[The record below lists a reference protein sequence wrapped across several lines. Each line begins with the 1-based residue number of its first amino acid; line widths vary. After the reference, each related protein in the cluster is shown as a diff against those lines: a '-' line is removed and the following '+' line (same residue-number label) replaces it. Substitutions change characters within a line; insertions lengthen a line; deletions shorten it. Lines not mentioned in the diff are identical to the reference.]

1 MTENSGGAQPAMN
14 AAERLKRAE
23 KIYFEVAALL
33 PHEREGAV
41 ARACGADAAL
51 AADVHS
57 LLRAGDQVGGFLE
70 RPALGGQIGKLAE
83 VAGFTDDMLGQTLGS
98 YRVERRIASGGM
110 GTVYLAVRSD
120 GQFSQQVAIK
130 VVKRGMD
137 SEEVLRRF
145 AAERQ
150 TLAALD
156 HPNVARLFD
165 AGVTRDGR
173 PYLVME
179 YVDGAPIDEYCDAKR
194 LSVKERLRLF
204 RTVCDAVHAA
214 HQALIIHRDLKPT
227 NILVTKDGVPKLL
240 DFGIAKLLT
249 DGPGAGQ
256 TLESDRRLT
265 PEYASPEQV
274 RGELVTTGSDV
285 YSLGVVLY
293 ELLTGLRPYRFATR
307 TTDEV
312 RRIVCVEVPPIPSQ
326 AVTVRVARVGTGTK
340 GGVLGTVSGT
350 AEASLDVG
358 TPRADTPRTRGVSST
373 RLRGLLRGDVDTI
386 VMTALRKEP
395 ARRYASAEQF
405 SSDIGRYLAGMPIT
419 ARKDTFGYRV
429 TKFVR
434 RHAAGTA
441 LSMLAVLLLAGATVV
456 LYTQRQELR
465 ERQVELTVANTRLM
479 ETRDFLVSMISQ
491 GETGK
496 LGPNA
501 PLSEVMNS
509 ALTRLRESP
518 PADPMTRASFQQ
530 AVGRCAM
537 SLGML
542 KEAREQL
549 DGAAAVFRAELA
561 GESDAV
567 TAVRIDLAVLRSM
580 EGDAAG
586 AEADFRGLLGEER
599 SRVAGVRTMREIDL
613 LNNLGAVLRQLG
625 RGDES
630 LAVQREALEARET
643 LHGAG
648 SLQAAESHNNIAS
661 ALFVK
666 GDFDGA
672 IGEFRTAIAI
682 REKLL
687 RPDHP
692 LIVRAKSNLGLALV
706 RAGRPAEGA
715 VPLREAYE
723 SWNGAFGHLHAGRVA
738 AGTSLA
744 EAHRRL
750 NEFDESVAL
759 LEEVLNWQREHT
771 PGEAN
776 AMAATEANIGVTLAA
791 AGRDAEAAVLL
802 ERTLPVVEQAKMA
815 GITRAAKEAL
825 AGVYERAGRIEDAAR
840 LRVK

>member
-1 MTENSGGAQPAMN
+1 
-14 AAERLKRAE
+14 
-23 KIYFEVAALL
+23 
-33 PHEREGAV
+33 
-41 ARACGADAAL
+41 
-51 AADVHS
+51 
-57 LLRAGDQVGGFLE
+57 
-70 RPALGGQIGKLAE
+70 
-83 VAGFTDDMLGQTLGS
+83 
-98 YRVERRIASGGM
+98 
-110 GTVYLAVRSD
+110 
-120 GQFSQQVAIK
+120 
-130 VVKRGMD
+130 
-137 SEEVLRRF
+137 
-145 AAERQ
+145 
-150 TLAALD
+150 
-156 HPNVARLFD
+156 
-165 AGVTRDGR
+165 
-173 PYLVME
+173 
-179 YVDGAPIDEYCDAKR
+179 
-194 LSVKERLRLF
+194 
-204 RTVCDAVHAA
+204 
-214 HQALIIHRDLKPT
+214 
-227 NILVTKDGVPKLL
+227 
-240 DFGIAKLLT
+240 
-249 DGPGAGQ
+249 
-256 TLESDRRLT
+256 
-265 PEYASPEQV
+265 
-274 RGELVTTGSDV
+274 
-285 YSLGVVLY
+285 
-293 ELLTGLRPYRFATR
+293 
-307 TTDEV
+307 
-312 RRIVCVEVPPIPSQ
+312 
-326 AVTVRVARVGTGTK
+326 
-340 GGVLGTVSGT
+340 
-350 AEASLDVG
+350 
-358 TPRADTPRTRGVSST
+358 
-373 RLRGLLRGDVDTI
+373 LLRGDVDTI
-386 VMTALRKEP
+386 IMTALRKEP

-405 SSDIGRYLAGMPIT
+405 SADIGRYLSGMPVT

-434 RHAAGTA
+434 RHAVGTA
-441 LSMLAVLLLAGATVV
+441 LSLLAVLLLAGATVV

-465 ERQVELTVANTRLM
+465 ERQVELTAANTRLM

-549 DGAAAVFRAELA
+549 DGAAVVFQAELA
-561 GESDAV
+561 ADSDAV

-586 AEADFRGLLGEER
+586 AEVEFRGLLGEER
-599 SRVAGVRTMREIDL
+599 ARAAGVRTMREIDM
-613 LNNLGAVLRQLG
+613 LNNLGAVLRQMG
-625 RGDES
+625 KGDES
-630 LAVQREALEARET
+630 LAVQREALTARET

-672 IGEFRTAIAI
+672 IGEFRTAIAL

-692 LIVRAKSNLGLALV
+692 LIVRAKSNVGLALV

-744 EAHRRL
+744 EAHRRMS
-750 NEFDESVAL
+750 EFDASVTL
-759 LEEVLNWQREHT
+759 LREVLSWQREHT
-771 PGEAN
+771 PNEAN
-776 AMAATEANIGVTLAA
+776 ARAATEANIGVTLAA
-791 AGRDAEAAVLL
+791 AGRDGEAAVLL
-802 ERTLPVVEQAKMA
+802 ERTLPVVEQAKMV

-825 AGVYERAGRIEDAAR
+825 AGVYERAGRVEDAAR